1 MLGGWPLYVEQI
13 AARAGREEAER
24 VRAAFGPEAYLRLK
38 RGRFACPSCFLA
50 DKDVLSLP
58 GGPSCSTSFLNAAI
72 LGSALGL
79 EGAEEAASLLDLLDR
94 RGLCFITFF
103 NLCVFLRLAREA
115 GLPASADYAKDISG
129 GYEGWSRLVE
139 TITAREGPGEVL
151 AAGWEAVFDHFG
163 AASRRLVAVVKGQ
176 DCLYDP
182 RASGLGT
189 MEFEQLVSPRGPT
202 SASAGSPTYLPGQSL
217 ENMRRLT
224 SRMGVPEAALRRI
237 YDNPGGFNVGRLTRY
252 SEDWFSLFSCLGV
265 CNRAQIN
272 RLYNPGVFHD
282 LLGAATGADAP
293 PRKLMGKAAAAWEL
307 YRDLNRRE
315 GFTPADDRAP
325 EAWFPEGAG
334 TVPGYFGE
342 PLGREDLERLI
353 EDYCDERKEKP

>member
-1 MLGGWPLYVEQI
+1 VEQI

-50 DKDVLSLP
+50 DKDLLSLP
-58 GGPSCSTSFLNAAI
+58 GGLSCSTSFLNAAI
-72 LGSALGL
+72 MGSALGL
-79 EGAEEAASLLDLLDR
+79 EGAEAAASLLDLLDR

-103 NLCVFLRLAREA
+103 NLCVFLLTAREA
-115 GLPASADYAKDISG
+115 GLPASAGYASDISG
-129 GYEGWSRLVE
+129 GYEGWSRLAE
-139 TITAREGPGEVL
+139 MIAARKGLGEVL
-151 AAGWEAVFDHFG
+151 ASGWEAVFDHFG
-163 AASRRLVAVVKGQ
+163 TASRQLAAVVKGQ

-202 SASAGSPTYLPGQSL
+202 SASAGSPTYLPGQSP

-224 SRMGVPEAALRRI
+224 SRMGVPEEALRRI
-237 YDNPGGFNVGRLTRY
+237 YDGPGGFNVGRLTRY
-252 SEDWFSLFSCLGV
+252 SEDWFSLFSSLGV

-272 RLYNPGVFHD
+272 RLYNPEVFRD
-282 LLGAATGADAP
+282 LFEAATGICASSQE
-293 PRKLMGKAAAAWEL
+293 LMGKAAAAWEL
-307 YRDLNRRE
+307 YRSLNRRE
-315 GFTPADDRAP
+315 GFARADDRVP
-325 EAWFPEGAG
+325 DAWFPEGAG
-334 TVPGYFGE
+334 TVPGYFGD

-353 EDYCDERKEKP
+353 DDYYDERTEEP